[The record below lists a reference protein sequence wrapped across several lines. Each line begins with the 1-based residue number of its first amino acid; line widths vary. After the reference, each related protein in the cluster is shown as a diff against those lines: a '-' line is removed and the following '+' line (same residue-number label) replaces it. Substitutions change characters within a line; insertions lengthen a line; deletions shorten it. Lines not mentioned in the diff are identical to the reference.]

1 MDAKTQAF
9 IDQQDA
15 HIVDIVRRYG
25 WFIQYV
31 GPGPSYAPGCQRGA
45 ESAEPPFA
53 YTVGLFGLGHPELL
67 VLGTSP
73 RDSAAILNNL
83 GERIRTGTTFLPGE
97 LITFDQWPH
106 RIIPETVPNPG
117 EIVFGANRFY
127 QRPDEH
133 SVPALQLSYE
143 DAEGTFPWEDGY
155 ATPWMQ
161 PRPGTF
167 RA

>member
-9 IDQQDA
+9 VDQHDA
-15 HIVDIVRRYG
+15 QIVDVIRRYG

-31 GPGPSYAPGCQRGA
+31 GPGVAYAPGCQRGA

-67 VLGTSP
+67 VLGISP
-73 RDSAAILNNL
+73 RDTAAILNDL
-83 GERIRTGTTFLPGE
+83 GVRIKAGATLLPGE
-97 LITFDQWPH
+97 LVTFDQWPH

-117 EIVFGANRFY
+117 EIVLESNRFY
-127 QRPDEH
+127 HRPDQH
-133 SVPALQLSYE
+133 SVPVLQLSY
-143 DAEGTFPWEDGY
+143 DDIEGRFPWEDGY
-155 ATPWMQ
+155 AAPWAQ

-167 RA
+167 KA